1 MNMNKELSVQ
11 ELLNQYDYCFC
22 ATSNS
27 NPKFKK
33 YGFTNSSKDE
43 LAKELLNEGMKLQDY
58 WKNK

>member
-1 MNMNKELSVQ
+1 MNKELSVQ

-58 WKNK
+58 